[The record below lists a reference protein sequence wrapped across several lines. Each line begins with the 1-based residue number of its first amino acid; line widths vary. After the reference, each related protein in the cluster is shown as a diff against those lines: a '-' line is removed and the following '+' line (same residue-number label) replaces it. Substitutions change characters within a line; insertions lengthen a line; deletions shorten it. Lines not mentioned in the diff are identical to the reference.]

1 VTLEVERMD
10 GLKAS
15 WQGQDRKLGLPP
27 GTVVY
32 VGKDQNRKPQM
43 QLLAYGADA
52 TFETNLSCAGE
63 LDNAMGREKIQ
74 WLNLD
79 GLNDVALLEELGRR
93 FDIHPLTLSDIAN
106 THQRPKFELFDHYAF
121 LTFKMLRMEESDHHP
136 SIIAEHVGLV
146 LGRNLVISFQEAP
159 GDVFGFVRDRIRSGR
174 GKIRRMKADYLAYSL
189 LDAVVDGYFS
199 VLESLGDRISELDD
213 DLLQKKPSPGLLR
226 EVHALKQQVIYIRR
240 CAWPLRELVSAIQKV
255 RSDLFDEKNDMYFR
269 DLYDHCVQVI
279 DTIETYRD
287 LLSSLTD
294 LYMSIAGNR
303 MNEIMKVLTIIATIF
318 IPLTFVAGVY
328 GMNFEYMPELH
339 HAWAYP
345 GILLLMLFIAA
356 GMLFFFRRKGWL

>member
-1 VTLEVERMD
+1 MSD

-32 VGKDQNRKPQM
+32 VGKDQTRKPHM
-43 QLLAYGADA
+43 QLLAYDADS
-52 TFETNLSCAGE
+52 FVETSLSSAGE
-63 LDNAMGREKIQ
+63 LDGAMGRGKIQ

-79 GLNDVALLEELGRR
+79 GLNDVALLEEIGRR

-121 LTFKMLRMEESDHHP
+121 LTFKMLRMEDDGSP
-136 SIIAEHVGLV
+136 AIIAEHVGLV
-146 LGRNLVISFQEAP
+146 LGKGLVISFQEAP

-189 LDAVVDGYFS
+189 LDAVIDGYFT

-213 DLLQKKPSPGLLR
+213 DLLRKKTSPGLLR

-240 CAWPLRELVSAIQKV
+240 CAWPLRELVNAIQKI
-255 RSDLFDEKNDMYFR
+255 RSPLFDEKNDMYFR
-269 DLYDHCVQVI
+269 DLYDHCVQAI

-318 IPLTFVAGVY
+318 IPLTFVAGIY
-328 GMNFEYMPELH
+328 GMNFEFMPELH
-339 HAWAYP
+339 HPWAYP
-345 GILLLMLFIAA
+345 GILGLMALIAI
-356 GMLFFFRRKGWL
+356 GMLVFFRRKGWL